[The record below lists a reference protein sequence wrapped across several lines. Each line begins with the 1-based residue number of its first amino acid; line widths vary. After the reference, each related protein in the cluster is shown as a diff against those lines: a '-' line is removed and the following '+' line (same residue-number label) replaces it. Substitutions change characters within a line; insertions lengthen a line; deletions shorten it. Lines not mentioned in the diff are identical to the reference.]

1 MVQNI
6 FNIDDYNSSNGMNP
20 KIWGP
25 ALWFVLHI
33 ISFNYPVLPSK
44 TDKKNYFI
52 FLKSLE
58 NILPCKSCRDNFK
71 DHFKNL
77 DMNIF
82 DNRDTFSQYIYK
94 LHNIVNSTINKEK
107 YSSYKTVK
115 YTYQYFR
122 YSENII
128 HKNFNNLQTSIK
140 IIKYNKNNESI
151 KLNNLS
157 IYNNN

>member
-6 FNIDDYNSSNGMNP
+6 FNTDDYNSSNGMNP

-33 ISFNYPVLPSK
+33 ISFNYPVSPNK
-44 TDKKNYFI
+44 NDKRNYFI

-58 NILPCKSCRDNFK
+58 NILPCKSCRDNLK
-71 DHFKNL
+71 EHFKNI

-94 LHNIVNSTINKEK
+94 LHNIVNSTLDKEK
-107 YSSYKTVK
+107 YSSYKSVK
-115 YTYQYFR
+115 YTYQHFR
-122 YSENII
+122 YSDNII
-128 HKNFNNLQTSIK
+128 HKNFNNLQSSIK

-157 IYNNN
+157 VYVKK

>member
-33 ISFNYPVLPSK
+33 ISFNYPVNPSK
-44 TDKKNYFI
+44 NDKKNYFI

-58 NILPCKSCRDNFK
+58 NILPCKSCRDNLK
-71 DHFKNL
+71 DHLKNI

-82 DNRDTFSQYIYK
+82 DNRDTFSHFIYD
-94 LHNIVNSTINKEK
+94 LHNLVNHTLNKQK
-107 YSSYKTVK
+107 YSLYKSVK
-115 YTYQYFR
+115 HTYQYFR
-122 YSENII
+122 YSDDKTNI
-128 HKNFNNLQTSIK
+128 FNNLQSSIK

-151 KLNNLS
+151 KLNNL
-157 IYNNN
+157 IVYNKK